1 MAKEVLKKRI
11 LAKIVPFLIVGI
23 IRFLALLTRF
33 QFNIA
38 PQCLQKLENNEPFV
52 IVFWHGELLFQ
63 PFVFQKFAKNK
74 AVWVL
79 ISKHFDG
86 EIISSAVRYFGIQSL
101 RGSSSKGGIKALQ
114 HAIEKIQQNAY
125 VVITPDGPRG
135 PYHSVADGAVL
146 LAQKTQVPVVVVR
159 ILYRNAWECKSWDKF
174 KIPKPFS
181 KVEFIIKEPFSL
193 ESMEMETARNYVKQ
207 KMEEDG

>member
-63 PFVFQKFAKNK
+63 PFVFQKFAKDK

-79 ISKHFDG
+79 IS
-86 EIISSAVRYFGIQSL
+86 
-101 RGSSSKGGIKALQ
+101 
-114 HAIEKIQQNAY
+114 
-125 VVITPDGPRG
+125 
-135 PYHSVADGAVL
+135 
-146 LAQKTQVPVVVVR
+146 
-159 ILYRNAWECKSWDKF
+159 
-174 KIPKPFS
+174 
-181 KVEFIIKEPFSL
+181 
-193 ESMEMETARNYVKQ
+193 
-207 KMEEDG
+207 